1 MWGGGD
7 RSAIGIALRGL
18 TWAARCV
25 QMHHMATPSSP
36 PPKAPRNPSLSPA
49 NCTAMNLRM
58 AGRAVS
64 QYYDAMLAP
73 AGITVNQ
80 FALLAALEAGGPTPM
95 TQLADRVVTD
105 RTTLT
110 RTLRPL
116 QRDGFVKI
124 AAGDDR
130 RRRVVDVTAKGR
142 TTLAKARP
150 LWERAQSKIVKEL
163 GQARWADLI
172 NKLQAAVEA
181 VR

>member
-1 MWGGGD
+1 
-7 RSAIGIALRGL
+7 
-18 TWAARCV
+18 
-25 QMHHMATPSSP
+25 MATQTTP
-36 PPKAPRNPSLSPA
+36 PPKAPRNPALSPA

-64 QYYDAMLAP
+64 QYYDAVLAP

-80 FALLAALEAGGPTPM
+80 FALLAALEAGGAVPM

-116 QRDGFVKI
+116 QRDGLIKI

-142 TTLAKARP
+142 NALAQAKP
-150 LWERAQSKIVKEL
+150 LWERAQTKLVKEL
-163 GQARWADLI
+163 GQAKWADLI